1 MTKSLYGLTQASR
14 QWYEKL
20 ASYLLTIGFIQSQAD
35 NSLFIKKLEKSF
47 IALLVYV
54 NDIILTGDDMHEI
67 NSVKNLLNATFKIK
81 DLGKLKYFLG
91 LEIARTH
98 EGIHLCQ
105 KKNMLLR
112 SLMMQGC

>member
-1 MTKSLYGLTQASR
+1 
-14 QWYEKL
+14 
-20 ASYLLTIGFIQSQAD
+20 
-35 NSLFIKKLEKSF
+35 
-47 IALLVYV
+47 
-54 NDIILTGDDMHEI
+54 MHEI